1 MWTLI
6 RRQLS
11 APAELKRTQQHNA
24 LLQQQ
29 LELARQQQQELQ
41 NQLSQLQQQS
51 QQQHQLLQFRS
62 KAAGS
67 MQRFGDSV
75 AQLDHAMLTLS
86 GDLQLQL
93 QQSKALRQLSQ
104 TNSQQLEQSAA
115 LLNTQHQLQQQAA
128 ESLHQLSEEAS
139 AVGDVLGLIRQIAN
153 QTNLLALNAAIEA
166 ARAGNDGRGF
176 AVVAS
181 EIRQLS
187 ASTSTATE
195 RTTTALEH
203 IRSKIDQTASLM
215 DQLTAQHQQLE
226 QSFWQNRQHVASLNQ
241 HIARSACQS
250 ANASLVF
257 EVELANLQEL
267 ALKLQVYQ
275 QLFSDVH
282 TGNQSSAVLDEQQC
296 RLGQWFSRHQFASQ
310 PQTAAIYRQIEPP
323 HQAVHQQAEQAL
335 QQYQQGQYDRA
346 ADSLQQMEQ
355 ANQQVT
361 ALLQQLLEAL
371 LQQTDS
377 SPSGDGSQ
385 CHPV

>member
-29 LELARQQQQELQ
+29 LELARQQQQDLQ

-104 TNSQQLEQSAA
+104 TNRQQLEQSAA

-139 AVGDVLGLIRQIAN
+139 AVGDVLSLIRQIAN

-215 DQLTAQHQQLE
+215 DQLTAQHQLLE

-282 TGNQSSAVLDEQQC
+282 TGSQSSAVLDEQQC

-335 QQYQQGQYDRA
+335 QQYQQGHYHRA

-377 SPSGDGSQ
+377 SPSGDGGQ